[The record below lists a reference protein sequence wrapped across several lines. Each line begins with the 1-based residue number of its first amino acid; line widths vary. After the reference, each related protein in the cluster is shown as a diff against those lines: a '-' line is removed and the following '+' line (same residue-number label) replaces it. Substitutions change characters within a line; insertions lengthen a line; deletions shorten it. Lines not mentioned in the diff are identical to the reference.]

1 MGAVAGFEV
10 LDRPVAGW
18 GVGGHDLVAHAF
30 DGVEQGQLRAGVRAF
45 AAHDEPGALRVS
57 SGGGQAGD
65 FADFGAV
72 AEFTVGVDRGDPVSG
87 LADRLAD
94 GFGDGHADGETGV
107 DAVLAQGADVG
118 KESLGAAGRVRPDQD
133 RGAVSVGVR
142 DLRERGVQDGDV
154 VGGRV
159 RPGPS
164 FPQ

>member
-1 MGAVAGFEV
+1 EHARGEPAEAGVFAGADAVLDPGVGAVAGFEV

-45 AAHDEPGALRVS
+45 AAHDEPGALRVY

-87 LADRLAD
+87 LA
-94 GFGDGHADGETGV
+94 
-107 DAVLAQGADVG
+107 
-118 KESLGAAGRVRPDQD
+118 
-133 RGAVSVGVR
+133 
-142 DLRERGVQDGDV
+142 
-154 VGGRV
+154 
-159 RPGPS
+159 
-164 FPQ
+164 